1 MAKGPEAGEQ
11 RPQDQDA
18 SRKMRQSRQGSA
30 GMDAELQ
37 AHIGRH
43 LKAAYEDILNQPVP
57 DRFNQLLEALDR
69 REAAGS
75 SDEESN
81 DGEAF
86 RS

>member
-1 MAKGPEAGEQ
+1 
-11 RPQDQDA
+11 
-18 SRKMRQSRQGSA
+18 
-30 GMDAELQ
+30 MDAELQ

-43 LKAAYEDILNQPVP
+43 LKAAYEDVLNQPVP
-57 DRFNQLLEALDR
+57 DRFTQLLEALDR
-69 REAAGS
+69 RETAGS